1 MHIFLTGAPGVGKTT
16 VLSRTLLLLGARY
29 EGFVTY
35 FTAPRGAPEKMLFMG
50 DAAEPRA
57 PGAQNEVAGL
67 DPAGAAPVPARFY
80 AIGSALLARARV
92 LGEVIVMD
100 ECGRLE
106 RDATAFQAEV
116 LRCLN
121 GDKPVLGVVREN
133 AGGWTQCI
141 LSHPRVRLI
150 YITPENRDALPGALC
165 ASLRASIAARAK
177 SDTAVPDCAHAG
189 Y

>member
-1 MHIFLTGAPGVGKTT
+1 
-16 VLSRTLLLLGARY
+16 
-29 EGFVTY
+29 
-35 FTAPRGAPEKMLFMG
+35 
-50 DAAEPRA
+50 
-57 PGAQNEVAGL
+57 
-67 DPAGAAPVPARFY
+67 
-80 AIGSALLARARV
+80 ARA

-141 LSHPRVRLI
+141 LSHPRVRLTRV
-150 YITPENRDALPGALC
+150 TPENRDALPGALC
-165 ASLRASIAARAK
+165 ASLRASIAAPRR
-177 SDTAVPDCAHAG
+177 PPPFIP
-189 Y
+189 